1 MNSLY
6 RYWYEDCLHRHNF
19 FLGQFCPRGKSAM
32 KLTLCEAVCC
42 QFSHFCFTNGTFILK
57 FPFFSTYW
65 YCCWSAK
72 VAAFEYGTGYSY
84 IPSLATTC
92 PHACQKNMFWEPIK
106 ISSFDNQ
113 SSKFTRPLK
122 NGTYANDRSW
132 FIYRLATE
140 HMAFTINKFGRNF
153 KQGAPLSS
161 DLRNQLKVAELV
173 QLHSYREV
181 GRGLRSD
188 AKRVSKA
195 VEQFWESGS
204 TAPKPLNQTRTAS
217 KCIFQDSML

>member
-1 MNSLY
+1 
-6 RYWYEDCLHRHNF
+6 
-19 FLGQFCPRGKSAM
+19 
-32 KLTLCEAVCC
+32 
-42 QFSHFCFTNGTFILK
+42 
-57 FPFFSTYW
+57 
-65 YCCWSAK
+65 
-72 VAAFEYGTGYSY
+72 
-84 IPSLATTC
+84 
-92 PHACQKNMFWEPIK
+92 
-106 ISSFDNQ
+106 
-113 SSKFTRPLK
+113 
-122 NGTYANDRSW
+122 
-132 FIYRLATE
+132 
-140 HMAFTINKFGRNF
+140 MAFTINKFGRNF

-217 KCIFQDSML
+217 KCIFQDSMLLETMVQTKESSSLRELRGNLAIHGDCGVLTNSTISKHVRTKLPSGQKYSSKRLGKCASENLVYTQLYLNYLSDKIF